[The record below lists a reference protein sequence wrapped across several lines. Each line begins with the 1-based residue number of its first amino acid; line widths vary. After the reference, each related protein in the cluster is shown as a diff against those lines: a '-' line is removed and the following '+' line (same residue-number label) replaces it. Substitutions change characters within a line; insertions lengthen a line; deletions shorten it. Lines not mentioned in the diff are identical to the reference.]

1 MYHRNTVLS
10 KEKYVKTRIKSK
22 KILVTP
28 LTFHRIYVIIILYI
42 VNPGTT
48 ERKYMDDKKE
58 TLIPAEPEE
67 VKTPAEPETEP
78 ADGEYTGMPKWKAGL
93 LKCLP
98 MLIVLACTGLFIFGI
113 KAVIGIFYKPHDEL
127 FTKTDNGTEY
137 TIVKCYQNP
146 TSYFYV
152 YDSDKFQWNE
162 AEYDNVA
169 GEHNDAHLHKVPE
182 VYFVLNESAPD
193 MDNTTVKLLV
203 EGNGL
208 KVFQFGE
215 FILYRLEGQ
224 YGVFAPLRD
233 YTESATDRKNDL
245 YVVRQLM
252 KNDNWQGFEMPYRED
267 ESFYDILEKLEWH
280 LDNQYGEDHS

>member
-58 TLIPAEPEE
+58 TQIPAEPEE

-193 MDNTTVKLLV
+193 MDKTTVKLLV